1 MEERHALHNAIFLLK
16 DSKWLVQVVAN
27 GSFIRRITL
36 QMEMASLRSLN
47 VVKITSRKYDIEV

>member
-47 VVKITSRKYDIEV
+47 VVKITLRKYDIEV

>member
-36 QMEMASLRSLN
+36 QMEMASLCSLN
-47 VVKITSRKYDIEV
+47 VVKITLRKYDIEV